1 MEEPNVQ
8 EVAPPVIVCGDIHGQ
23 FHDLLELFR
32 IGGEVP
38 HSKYIFLVSTAWEIQ
53 STYKISRYLPLNLP
67 LIFIF
72 LKGDYVDRGYF
83 SVETFTYLLALKA
96 R

>member
-38 HSKYIFLVSTAWEIQ
+38 HSKYIFMVSTRALGNPIHRQ
-53 STYKISRYLPLNLP
+53 NLP
-67 LIFIF
+67 LSGVANVANIN
-72 LKGDYVDRGYF
+72 
-83 SVETFTYLLALKA
+83 SLLGRL

>member
-38 HSKYIFLVSTAWEIQ
+38 HSKYIFLVSTRAGNQIHLQ
-53 STYKISRYLPLNLP
+53 NLP
-67 LIFIF
+67 LSAI
-72 LKGDYVDRGYF
+72 
-83 SVETFTYLLALKA
+83 ELASNIHIP
-96 R
+96 

>member
-38 HSKYIFLVSTAWEIQ
+38 NSKYIFLVSNTHFFENPIHRQ
-53 STYKISRYLPLNLP
+53 NLP
-67 LIFIF
+67 ISGVC
-72 LKGDYVDRGYF
+72 K
-83 SVETFTYLLALKA
+83 YL
-96 R
+96 

>member
-38 HSKYIFLVSTAWEIQ
+38 HSKYIFLVSTRVGNPIHLQ
-53 STYKISRYLPLNLP
+53 NLP
-67 LIFIF
+67 LSAI
-72 LKGDYVDRGYF
+72 
-83 SVETFTYLLALKA
+83 ELASNIHIP
-96 R
+96 

>member
-38 HSKYIFLVSTAWEIQ
+38 DSKYIFLVSTCSFFRKSNPPRQ
-53 STYKISRYLPLNLP
+53 NLP
-67 LIFIF
+67 LS
-72 LKGDYVDRGYF
+72 GVCNY
-83 SVETFTYLLALKA
+83 T
-96 R
+96 